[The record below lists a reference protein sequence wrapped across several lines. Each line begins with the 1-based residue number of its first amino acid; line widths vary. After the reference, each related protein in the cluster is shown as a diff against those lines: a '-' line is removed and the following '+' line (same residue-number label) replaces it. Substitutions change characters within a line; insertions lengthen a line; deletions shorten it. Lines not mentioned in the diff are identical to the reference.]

1 MIKNVLTSIGGV
13 ENYGIISIFIFF
25 TFFLG
30 VLVWAFS
37 RQKDYLQAMS
47 TLPLE
52 GDKPAPRKNPETSQ
66 RN

>member
-25 TFFLG
+25 GFFLG
-30 VLVWAFS
+30 VLVWAFGC
-37 RQKDYLQAMS
+37 RKDYIQSMS
-47 TLPLE
+47 TLPLDNDPE
-52 GDKPAPRKNPETSQ
+52 APQKNSEPFN

>member
-1 MIKNVLTSIGGV
+1 MLKNVLTSIGGV

-25 TFFLG
+25 SFFLG

-37 RQKDYLQAMS
+37 RRKDYLRSMS

-52 GDKPAPRKNPETSQ
+52 GDDRALPTHSEKSQ
-66 RN
+66 TN